1 MWDPGM
7 LFSWQII
14 VRKII
19 WKRHSASAN
28 VETYS
33 EPNDNSVLRQR
44 GEQKLRKAQKDKS
57 LDRLFPQLACSNFV
71 TIHNT
76 SKNRFHCCCTDVKD
90 FFQQLGENFLN
101 SLQRKSKFSPKMK
114 FVWSENQWI
123 SA

>member
-44 GEQKLRKAQKDKS
+44 GEQKLRKSQKDKKS
-57 LDRLFPQLACSNFV
+57 RQIVSTAYSNFEK
-71 TIHNT
+71 IHNT
-76 SKNRFHCCCTDVKD
+76 SKECFHCCCTDVKD
-90 FFQQLGENFLN
+90 FVQQLGENFLN

>member
-44 GEQKLRKAQKDKS
+44 GEQKLRKSQKDKKS
-57 LDRLFPQLACSNFV
+57 RQIVSTAC
-71 TIHNT
+71 
-76 SKNRFHCCCTDVKD
+76 
-90 FFQQLGENFLN
+90 
-101 SLQRKSKFSPKMK
+101 
-114 FVWSENQWI
+114 
-123 SA
+123 